1 MGDGSDGDPGGG
13 PPTQNTTTQ
22 NTNTSNEKHLVL
34 YKPGMKCDLF
44 KLIIQLKPNS
54 VPTFSANG
62 KRTFRYIRGV
72 LLSKLLAEITN
83 KSQDIVEIRR
93 LNRSKFLVA
102 CTTSKCANEIV
113 QNEKMKEQFMAYIPV
128 SYTSRAAIIR
138 DVDLEITDE
147 EILENLD
154 SGDFKVTHMQR
165 LNRRTFVDGT
175 VSYVPST
182 TVKLVF
188 EGQDMPSFVY
198 LWYSKLT
205 CEPYVQNPI
214 QCFSC
219 YRYGHVTKYCKN
231 KKLCRKCFH
240 EIEEN
245 EEDHVCNA
253 AEVKCL
259 NCNGMHNANSKS
271 CPEYERQRN
280 IKILMSTRSLCFP
293 EANALIPRDRDTFAV
308 RTKNSFAALEKLNS
322 EDTHRNNYSTEFPE
336 LRTNKPKVHRNI
348 TKYVAPPLSNV
359 ITRSGKRKPETTVS
373 VREENAKKNK
383 HMEEMRQMT
392 KPETYYKGNEISKMV
407 YKGCQE
413 NKEHKANNEHQQ
425 WLNLTHPDINCSAT
439 SSNVYAMDETMFCE
453 DLSVSSPLN
462 NIENAYQLNDN
473 RSCLNYPGSPDLS

>member
-13 PPTQNTTTQ
+13 PPTQNTTAQ
-22 NTNTSNEKHLVL
+22 NTNTSNEKHQIL

-93 LNRSKFLVA
+93 LNRK
-102 CTTSKCANEIV
+102 
-113 QNEKMKEQFMAYIPV
+113 
-128 SYTSRAAIIR
+128 
-138 DVDLEITDE
+138 
-147 EILENLD
+147 
-154 SGDFKVTHMQR
+154 
-165 LNRRTFVDGT
+165 
-175 VSYVPST
+175 
-182 TVKLVF
+182 
-188 EGQDMPSFVY
+188 
-198 LWYSKLT
+198 
-205 CEPYVQNPI
+205 
-214 QCFSC
+214 
-219 YRYGHVTKYCKN
+219 
-231 KKLCRKCFH
+231 
-240 EIEEN
+240 
-245 EEDHVCNA
+245 
-253 AEVKCL
+253 
-259 NCNGMHNANSKS
+259 
-271 CPEYERQRN
+271 
-280 IKILMSTRSLCFP
+280 
-293 EANALIPRDRDTFAV
+293 
-308 RTKNSFAALEKLNS
+308 
-322 EDTHRNNYSTEFPE
+322 

-413 NKEHKANNEHQQ
+413 NKEHKAYNEHQQ

>member
-22 NTNTSNEKHLVL
+22 NTNTSNEKHQIL

-113 QNEKMKEQFMAYIPV
+113 QNEKMKEQFMAYIP
-128 SYTSRAAIIR
+128 
-138 DVDLEITDE
+138 
-147 EILENLD
+147 
-154 SGDFKVTHMQR
+154 
-165 LNRRTFVDGT
+165 
-175 VSYVPST
+175 
-182 TVKLVF
+182 
-188 EGQDMPSFVY
+188 
-198 LWYSKLT
+198 
-205 CEPYVQNPI
+205 
-214 QCFSC
+214 CFSC

-322 EDTHRNNYSTEFPE
+322 EDTHRNNYNTEFPE

>member
-13 PPTQNTTTQ
+13 PPTQNTTAQ
-22 NTNTSNEKHLVL
+22 NTSNEKHQVL

-259 NCNGMHNANSKS
+259 NCNGMHNANI
-271 CPEYERQRN
+271 YA
-280 IKILMSTRSLCFP
+280 SL
-293 EANALIPRDRDTFAV
+293 
-308 RTKNSFAALEKLNS
+308 
-322 EDTHRNNYSTEFPE
+322 
-336 LRTNKPKVHRNI
+336 KP
-348 TKYVAPPLSNV
+348 
-359 ITRSGKRKPETTVS
+359 
-373 VREENAKKNK
+373 
-383 HMEEMRQMT
+383 MR
-392 KPETYYKGNEISKMV
+392 
-407 YKGCQE
+407 
-413 NKEHKANNEHQQ
+413 
-425 WLNLTHPDINCSAT
+425 
-439 SSNVYAMDETMFCE
+439 
-453 DLSVSSPLN
+453 
-462 NIENAYQLNDN
+462 
-473 RSCLNYPGSPDLS
+473 